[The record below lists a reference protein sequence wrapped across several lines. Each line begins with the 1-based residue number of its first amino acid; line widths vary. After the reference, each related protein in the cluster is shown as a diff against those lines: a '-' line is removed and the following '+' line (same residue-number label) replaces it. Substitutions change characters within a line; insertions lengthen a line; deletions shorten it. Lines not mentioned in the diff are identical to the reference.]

1 MWDED
6 GYYSASASE
15 DGLAEEQ
22 PPLFEVERI
31 INRRV
36 LNGQVSKQQ
45 IYIFCIN
52 CKLTDSTPVSYL
64 AI

>member
-45 IYIFCIN
+45 FIFRIN